1 MKLPN
6 ATELETYA
14 YQAWEQEILEAVMKA
29 VNNLQTSTRLYN
41 SPVWE
46 RSSMKAERIW
56 NDLKSSLN
64 SRGYTV
70 TFDPKSSSTIISW
83 A

>member
-6 ATELETYA
+6 AAELGYYA
-14 YQAWEQEILEAVMKA
+14 YQAKEQEIAEAVLKA
-29 VNNLQTSTRLYN
+29 VNNLQTSTRLFN

-46 RSSMKAERIW
+46 RSNTKAQRMW
-56 NDLKSSLN
+56 DNLKVSLN

-70 TFDPKSSSTIISW
+70 IFDPKSSSTIISW
-83 A
+83 S

>member
-1 MKLPN
+1 MELPN
-6 ATELETYA
+6 AAELETYA
-14 YQAWEQEILEAVMKA
+14 YKAKEQEIVEAVMKA
-29 VNNLQTSTRLYN
+29 VNNLQTSIRLFN

-83 A
+83 T